1 MIKFSLKCA
10 NHHGF
15 ESWFQSGAAFDSLR
29 ARGMVACPVCGQT
42 DVAKALMAPAVS
54 TTDTPAAPPV
64 DLSERIKALR
74 TEVEAN
80 SNYVGSDFA
89 TQARAMYLGDIP
101 DRPIH
106 GEARMDEAKALID
119 DGVPILPLPFVPS
132 RKAN

>member
-10 NHHGF
+10 NHHSF

-54 TTDTPAAPPV
+54 TTDAPAAPPV
-64 DLSERIKALR
+64 DSSERIKALR

-106 GEARMDEAKALID
+106 GEARVDEAKALID